1 LYLCIFSTLALVYAF
16 MKFRSSQSSKIHLLQ
31 VQSSR
36 LEKDKTEIQYQNLI
50 NHLNPH
56 FLFNSL
62 TSLKSL
68 IKTKPKEAANF
79 LQKLSL
85 IYRYILQNKDK
96 EVVSLEQE
104 IAFVRNYIDL
114 QKSRFED
121 GLEIIIDVKEE
132 YLNSGIVPV
141 TLQNLFENAIKHNTL
156 EDDKPLIINVFIE
169 KNSVIVKNNLQKK
182 DFVETSNKLGLES
195 LKNLYKYLTTKPLE
209 AIETKDAF
217 IVKIPLL

>member
-1 LYLCIFSTLALVYAF
+1 MNYLLVYSF
-16 MKFRSSQSSKIHLLQ
+16 IKYRTNQRKQIYHLQLQST
-31 VQSSR
+31 R

-62 TSLKSL
+62 TSLNSL
-68 IKTKPKEAANF
+68 ITISPKQASNF

-96 EVVSLEQE
+96 EIVSLEQE
-104 IAFVRNYIDL
+104 LAFVKNYIDL

-121 GLEIIIDVKEE
+121 GLQVNIDIAEIF
-132 YLNSGIVPV
+132 YPMGIVPV

-156 EDDKPLIINVFIE
+156 DDDAPLVIEVMIEGQYLII
-169 KNSVIVKNNLQKK
+169 KNNLQKK
-182 DFVETSNKLGLES
+182 DFVETSNKQGLDS
-195 LKNLYKYLTTKPLE
+195 LKKLYFYLSKRALE
-209 AIETKDAF
+209 TIETESEF
-217 IVKIPLL
+217 IVKVPLL